1 MKRCIFVFVFICL
14 GSTSQA
20 IPLSLNNGD
29 FEKGRKVPFRKN
41 QGDIDNNPAE
51 GWNVIH
57 ENDQGGFYVAEVTNT
72 RIGSGST
79 ALFMKAFGPNNII
92 QHLILPTEATADKYG
107 TFKVTMDLGTRI
119 NSGIPMNLK
128 IMIWDLLD
136 QKPLAS
142 QLYIFPLESTGFI
155 ERKTF
160 TLSYNNTLSELK
172 KHLIA
177 LRIVTNSKGRTYKTT
192 HWIDNV
198 ELEAIPQKKII
209 RKTTELTSRPLVKKI
224 KINLTIK
231 HGLLPFCVVFLL
243 LFKRKML
250 SK

>member
-1 MKRCIFVFVFICL
+1 MKRSIFILVFVCL
-14 GSTSQA
+14 GIACQA

-51 GWNVIH
+51 GWRVIH
-57 ENDQGGFYVAEVTNT
+57 ENDQGGFYVAKVTAT
-72 RIGSGST
+72 RIGSGTT
-79 ALFMKAFGPNNII
+79 ALFMQAFGHNNII
-92 QHLILPTEATADKYG
+92 QHPILPSEATADKYR
-107 TFKVTMDLGTRI
+107 TFKVTMDLGTRM
-119 NSGIPMNLK
+119 NSAIPMTLK

-136 QKPLAS
+136 QKPLTS
-142 QLYIFPLESTGFI
+142 QLYTFPLESAGLI

-160 TLSYNNTLSELK
+160 TLNYKNTIPNPK
-172 KHLIA
+172 KHPIA

-209 RKTTELTSRPLVKKI
+209 RKKTELSPKPLVKNN
-224 KINLTIK
+224 KINPTIK
-231 HGLLPFCVVFLL
+231 HGLFPFCIILL
-243 LFKRKML
+243 ILFKRKIV
-250 SK
+250 S